1 MNQDRFD
8 EFLALYFCV
17 VSKEVLFSFFS
28 FPGALAIQSPP
39 CQISLTY
46 KKRTQSVPQPVKFG
60 EDPLSGFSRREPEER
75 ETFFQPGSM
84 ATASPFSTKD
94 KVWLSFFSLFFLLC
108 CVWLNPLFIVFLFF
122 LQGKSGRSD
131 RAEPGVQ
138 SLLGSASQSQKP
150 PIITYPLRN
159 PSASTPAPTP
169 ASEPAP
175 APLTST
181 SQTPSVRN
189 SFFLFFSS

>member
-1 MNQDRFD
+1 VNQDRFD
-8 EFLALYFCV
+8 EFLALYFCFV
-17 VSKEVLFSFFS
+17 VSREVLFSFFS

-94 KVWLSFFSLFFLLC
+94 KVWLPFFFLCFSFFVVFGST
-108 CVWLNPLFIVFLFF
+108 PLFIVFLFF

-175 APLTST
+175 APLPST
-181 SQTPSVRN
+181 SQTPSV
-189 SFFLFFSS
+189 